1 MASQFIQESIE
12 SHNKL
17 RAEHGCPPLVHA
29 QDLSDFA
36 QKWADQIAATGRF
49 QHSDAKLNGVKL
61 GENIAMRWS
70 SGGADYDGDGATNQ
84 WYSEIGV
91 HDFSSE
97 PRSLASGHFTQVIW
111 KASREAGFGKAKSK
125 DGKCFVVGSY
135 RPAGNLIGSFVENV
149 PPRKDGKIPTKEEL
163 TKSTKPESPKMT
175 RMTFGGDSPRMSSG
189 SGASGG
195 KRTFTRTVTRTGPDG
210 KTQTVTETFE
220 DDAVP
225 EDSKFDSF
233 FSRQDFGFGKDFGD
247 FGNRLNLRSDSGFSA
262 GFPTRSGI
270 GSGSGIGIGSG
281 SDLMGGKL
289 SKGSGGSGAP
299 GDCAQPHEDFDA
311 QCLQAHNEYR
321 AKHGAEALKM
331 ASDLTAHA
339 QAWADKLAKENKFA
353 HSKCT
358 LEGGERIGENIAMK
372 WMWGSTARYT
382 GQQIVDQ
389 WYAEEQD
396 YDYSGTG
403 DVIKAGHFTQVVWKG
418 SQELG
423 IGKAIDK
430 DGKILNVVCN
440 YRPAG
445 NIMGAFVDNVES
457 KTEE

>member
-1 MASQFIQESIE
+1 MADQFIQESIE

-49 QHSDAKLNGVKL
+49 QHSEAKLNGVKL

-70 SGGADYDGDGATNQ
+70 SGGADYDGDGATKQ

-91 HDFSSE
+91 HDFTRE
-97 PRSLASGHFTQVIW
+97 PRSLASGHFTQVVW
-111 KASREAGFGKAKSK
+111 KASREAGFGKSKSK

-149 PPRKDGKIPTKEEL
+149 PPRKDGKIPSKEEL
-163 TKSTKPESPKMT
+163 TKSDKPESPKVS
-175 RMTFGGDSPRMSSG
+175 RMTFGRDDPRLSSG
-189 SGASGG
+189 SGSSAG
-195 KRTFTRTVTRTGPDG
+195 KRTFTRTVTKTGPDG
-210 KTQTVTETFE
+210 KTHTVTETFE
-220 DDAVP
+220 DDDVP
-225 EDSKFDSF
+225 DDSKFDSF
-233 FSRQDFGFGKDFGD
+233 FSRRDLGFGKDFGD
-247 FGNRLNLRSDSGFSA
+247 LETRLKLRGDSAFSA
-262 GFPTRSGI
+262 GFPTKSGL
-270 GSGSGIGIGSG
+270 GSGSGSG
-281 SDLMGGKL
+281 DVMGAKS
-289 SKGSGGSGAP
+289 SKP
-299 GDCAQPHEDFDA
+299 PTDCALPHPEFDA

-321 AKHGAEALKM
+321 TKHGAEALTM
-331 ASDLTAHA
+331 AADLTTHA

-358 LEGGERIGENIAMK
+358 LEGGEKIGENIAMK
-372 WMWGSTARYT
+372 WTSDTSARYT

-389 WYAEEQD
+389 WYNEEPD

-403 DVIKAGHFTQVVWKG
+403 NVMKAGHFTQVVWKG
-418 SQELG
+418 SQQLG
-423 IGKAIDK
+423 IGKALDK
-430 DGKILNVVCN
+430 KGKMIVVCN

-445 NIMGAFVDNVES
+445 NMMGRFVDNVARP
-457 KTEE
+457 